1 MKKAYWLNKKIDLER
16 LRKIKTLL
24 KSFGLNTVCEE
35 ALCPNI
41 SECFYKGIATFMIM
55 GKVCTRN
62 CRFCG
67 VNKGKPLSL
76 DPKEPERIKEAVRK
90 LSLKY
95 VVLTSPTR
103 DDLSDGGALFY
114 AKTVSKLKTLNFV
127 EKIELLIPDFFLNID
142 SLNIIA
148 RCGADVIGHNM
159 ETVPSLYDKIRP
171 RANYERSLEVLRIIK
186 KINSSIITKSGI
198 MLGLGE
204 NDNEVLRVF
213 GDLRSAGCDF
223 LSIGQYLPPSLKH
236 YPVKEY
242 VLPEK
247 FSYFREKALSIG
259 FKSVLSAPYVRSS
272 YLADTYFNTC

>member
-16 LRKIKTLL
+16 LRKTKTLL

-148 RCGADVIGHNM
+148 P
-159 ETVPSLYDKIRP
+159 VPSLYDKIRP

-213 GDLRSAGCDF
+213 GDFAWVGRKR
-223 LSIGQYLPPSLKH
+223 Q
-236 YPVKEY
+236 
-242 VLPEK
+242 
-247 FSYFREKALSIG
+247 
-259 FKSVLSAPYVRSS
+259 
-272 YLADTYFNTC
+272 